1 MYLVS
6 KESNR
11 ECRRS
16 SDLKKLTYTTG
27 RRQTPDKS
35 VSDKLRL
42 TKVSGAN
49 YIMPVIIMM
58 MMMMDDDGLDHRK

>member
-16 SDLKKLTYTTG
+16 NDLKKLMYMPPDAG
-27 RRQTPDKS
+27 RRKLDKS

-42 TKVSGAN
+42 TKVSGAKK
-49 YIMPVIIMM
+49 
-58 MMMMDDDGLDHRK
+58 LDFSLLIVHLCFR